1 MTNAAGQISKKR
13 KELGY
18 SMKEVSTLL
27 GIPYRTW
34 QDWESGQRPCPSY
47 TEKLII
53 YYLDHEVEALT

>member
-1 MTNAAGQISKKR
+1 
-13 KELGY
+13 
-18 SMKEVSTLL
+18 MKEVSTLL